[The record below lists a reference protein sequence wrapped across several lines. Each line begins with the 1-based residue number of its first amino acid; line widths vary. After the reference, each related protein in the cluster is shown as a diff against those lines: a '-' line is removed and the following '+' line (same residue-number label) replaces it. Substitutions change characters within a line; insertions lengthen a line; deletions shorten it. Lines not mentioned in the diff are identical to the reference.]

1 MGILDKLKI
10 KKEETDKKVET
21 KPVVKKE
28 TAEKT
33 KTTDKVKTVPKTVST
48 KKVKDSKLYNRVLV
62 KPLVTEKSASQEASN
77 KYSFIVSVKAN
88 KGEIKRSVFEAYGV
102 KPINVRT
109 MNVEGKKKRYG
120 KYQGSRNAYKKA
132 IVTMPKG
139 KSINIHEGV

>member
-10 KKEETDKKVET
+10 SKEETDKKVET
-21 KPVVKKE
+21 KPVVKK
-28 TAEKT
+28 T
-33 KTTDKVKTVPKTVST
+33 KTTDKVKTVPKTVLA
-48 KKVKDSKLYNRVLV
+48 KKVKDSRLYNRVLV
-62 KPLVTEKSASQEASN
+62 KPLVTEKSASQEGVN

>member
-10 KKEETDKKVET
+10 KKVETADKKAEVKVEA
-21 KPVVKKE
+21 KPVVK
-28 TAEKT
+28 
-33 KTTDKVKTVPKTVST
+33 KTTDKVKTTTKTTTT
-48 KKVKDSKLYNRVLV
+48 KKVKNSRLYNRVLV
-62 KPLVTEKSASQEASN
+62 KPLVTEKSASQEGNN
-77 KYSFIVSVKAN
+77 KYSFIVSVKSN

-109 MNVEGKKKRYG
+109 MNIEGKKKRYG